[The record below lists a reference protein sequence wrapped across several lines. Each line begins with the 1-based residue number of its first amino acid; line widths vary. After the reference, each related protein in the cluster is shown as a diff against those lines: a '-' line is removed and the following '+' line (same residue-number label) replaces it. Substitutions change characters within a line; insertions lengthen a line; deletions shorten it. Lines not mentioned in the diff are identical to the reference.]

1 MKDSSAAVDAGA
13 KVQKQM
19 KMLANGNE
27 VPVAEDIDESPSD
40 DPQREIIQY
49 EDISDTQLEGECENK
64 DHESFKSVGLSVCA
78 IEAKV

>member
-19 KMLANGNE
+19 RMLANGNE
-27 VPVAEDIDESPSD
+27 VPVAEDIDESSSD
-40 DPQREIIQY
+40 DKGEIIQY

-64 DHESFKSVGLSVCA
+64 DHESFKSVGLSVGA